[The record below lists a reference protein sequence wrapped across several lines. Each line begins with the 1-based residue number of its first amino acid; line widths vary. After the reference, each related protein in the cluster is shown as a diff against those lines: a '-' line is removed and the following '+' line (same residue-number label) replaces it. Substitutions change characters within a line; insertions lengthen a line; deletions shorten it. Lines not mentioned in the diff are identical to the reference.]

1 MTTKQPS
8 RVVIG
13 TAIISV
19 LGMVFGMAVIV
30 GGSFM
35 TWRSD
40 SILGLYSQSGWS
52 FDNIVS
58 GDGKISFVLA
68 LIGFTVLVLGVAL
81 RRREFY
87 VIAFLCSLAI
97 LALDVY
103 EMVFLWT
110 RPGVVSPGAG
120 LFALLGGC
128 VAGMLCSLGGYS
140 MVGTRHTGAEEITVD
155 ENASTE

>member
-13 TAIISV
+13 TVVITL
-19 LGMVFGMAVIV
+19 LGMVFGMALIAA
-30 GGSFM
+30 GSFM

-40 SILGLYSQSGWS
+40 SVLGLYSQSGWS

-68 LIGFTVLVLGVAL
+68 LIGFTVLVLGGAL
-81 RRREFY
+81 RRRAFY
-87 VIAFLCSLAI
+87 GISFLCLLAI

-103 EMVFLWT
+103 ELIFLWT
-110 RPGVVSPGAG
+110 RPGVVSPGTG
-120 LFALLGGC
+120 LYALLGGC
-128 VAGMLCSLGGYS
+128 VAGLLCSLGGYF
-140 MVGTRHTGAEEITVD
+140 MVGTRHAGAEGITID
-155 ENASTE
+155 ENA